1 MVPRLLTIIL
11 SLLTLHV
18 DGIGVNYS
26 LNSATDGFDKHRR
39 RIVIDAGHGGHD
51 SGACGSAHKEKDLS
65 LQMALRLGN
74 SIEKYHPEIEVI
86 YTRTTDV
93 FIPLYERIGKAN
105 KVKADLFISI
115 HCNYISN
122 SRTKGTET
130 FVMGLH
136 RAGENLDVA
145 KRENEVILLE
155 NDYESNYDGYDPNSP
170 IGTIILST
178 FQDVFLEQSISVAAQ
193 IERNFKAQGMST
205 SRGVKQAGFAVLRK
219 ATMPSILVETGFISN
234 KEEEKWLASEEGQ
247 EAVATNIR
255 KAISNYFNSLE
266 QVKETKAP
274 MKEEVV
280 LNTKEGENN
289 PDIISDTRIDIVP
302 TKPLKKHFVQF
313 AAMKQE
319 VTNFEKDDLEKV
331 GPINIVR
338 ENSYI
343 KYQIGPFS
351 SPAEANEAK
360 QKLQNLGYKSSFLVS
375 SM

>member
-26 LNSATDGFDKHRR
+26 LNSGTDGFDKHRR

-136 RAGENLDVA
+136 RANENLDVA

-193 IERNFKAQGMST
+193 IEKNFKAQGMST

-234 KEEEKWLASEEGQ
+234 REEEQWLASEEGQ
-247 EAVATNIR
+247 EAIATNIR
-255 KAISNYFNSLE
+255 KAISNYFNTLE
-266 QVKETKAP
+266 HEIEANAP
-274 MKEEVV
+274 RKEE
-280 LNTKEGENN
+280 
-289 PDIISDTRIDIVP
+289 
-302 TKPLKKHFVQF
+302 
-313 AAMKQE
+313 E
-319 VTNFEKDDLEKV
+319 VAINAKV
-331 GPINIVR
+331 G
-338 ENSYI
+338 EKNS
-343 KYQIGPFS
+343 
-351 SPAEANEAK
+351 
-360 QKLQNLGYKSSFLVS
+360 
-375 SM
+375 